1 VLQPRDRETAS
12 VSAAYIN
19 STDSGSNRPGV
30 LWLVGASSRIGYCL
44 AGGWLPR
51 AGRWPLDAIPVTHN
65 QHADQYL
72 RVHQGASSRTVI
84 GGEVLAEIAQVEKG
98 INLSKHMILGT

>member
-1 VLQPRDRETAS
+1 MLQPRDRETAS

-19 STDSGSNRPGV
+19 STNSGSNRPGV
-30 LWLVGASSRIGYCL
+30 FWLLDASSRIGYCL

-51 AGRWPLDAIPVTHN
+51 AGRWPLDAMAATHN

-72 RVHQGASSRTVI
+72 RVHRGASSRTVT
-84 GGEVLAEIAQVEKG
+84 GGEVLAEIAQVETW
-98 INLSKHMILGT
+98 INLSEHMILET